1 MIPYGRDEFEKR
13 REAQRQDPPAS
24 GRACSS
30 CGSGGNA
37 LITRVMVNGRRHDV
51 EQWSQILTAMAQRP
65 FACASCPLMRRWVGL
80 FWCGVPAPVRV
91 LRRMAVWLGSI
102 ASIATGANVGGGVGL
117 RAEATGCGCNLN
129 LKWRLLETPRAMVRR
144 LAALLLLTL
153 TGEVV
158 ALESGE
164 SACPYGLWPS
174 AL

>member
-13 REAQRQDPPAS
+13 REARRHDPPAS

-65 FACASCPLMRRWVGL
+65 FACASCPLMQRWVGL
-80 FWCGVPAPVRV
+80 YWCGVPAPVRMW
-91 LRRMAVWLGSI
+91 RRAALWI
-102 ASIATGANVGGGVGL
+102 ASIALIATGADVGGVDGN
-117 RAEATGCGCNLN
+117 AGCGCCLDV
-129 LKWRLLETPRAMVRR
+129 KWRLLETPRSMVRR
-144 LAALLLLTL
+144 LAALLLLAL
-153 TGEVV
+153 TGERV
-158 ALESGE
+158 ALESDE
-164 SACPYGLWPS
+164 AACPYGLWPS